1 MAKGRFTLDQE
12 THADFV
18 ENAPKIRQAE
28 WAKFL
33 AWAPVVEGIRRW
45 TSTVLLAIIA
55 AGKSG
60 TTVRKLTEML
70 DISKQHMR
78 SRFIILEEF
87 GIISSKYEKGTL
99 VYRQRLSEI
108 DWPDWVT
115 PPVWALVGSRTK
127 GTVKVSKKLYTI
139 VKIDNKTKVHN
150 RPLKIKNLIKHGIY
164 KLDKVLKY
172 HKEQAELQRKPKQE
186 KTDPLETDSEILQE
200 FDTGFEPVK
209 LRTKKV
215 KNKSVKHTELK
226 KK

>member
-1 MAKGRFTLDQE
+1 M
-12 THADFV
+12 
-18 ENAPKIRQAE
+18 
-28 WAKFL
+28 FL
-33 AWAPVVEGIRRW
+33 PHF
-45 TSTVLLAIIA
+45 S
-55 AGKSG
+55 
-60 TTVRKLTEML
+60 
-70 DISKQHMR
+70 IS
-78 SRFIILEEF
+78 
-87 GIISSKYEKGTL
+87 
-99 VYRQRLSEI
+99 
-108 DWPDWVT
+108 
-115 PPVWALVGSRTK
+115 
-127 GTVKVSKKLYTI
+127 
-139 VKIDNKTKVHN
+139 TKVHN